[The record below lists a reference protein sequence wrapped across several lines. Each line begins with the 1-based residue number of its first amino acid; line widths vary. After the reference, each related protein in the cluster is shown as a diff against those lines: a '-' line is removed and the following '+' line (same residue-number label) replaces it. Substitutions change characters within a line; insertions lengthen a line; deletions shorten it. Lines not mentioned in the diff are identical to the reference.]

1 MATAIVS
8 IFCAVVVDHPCDIF
22 CRPGRRKLEKKRKEK
37 KRKEK
42 KRKEEDVRNFLF
54 QQYNNIL
61 VFFANELCIG
71 ESFPVVA
78 FRTMIMFPDREPSS
92 SSSSSSASLPTS
104 APAHAPHPIK
114 LWSKR
119 GKSKPTLGPN
129 DSIVDVTSSTP
140 DERFR
145 ILSPFYPHTTP
156 DGQPAFEVPF
166 VPGQRS
172 FSVEGIWQGL
182 KLMPDKPTKGTGP
195 PGTDFTKF
203 TNREMKGLKRARSRT
218 VGHYAGPG
226 KEPLSYEQA
235 RLQIYIPVY
244 NEMLDRFGQDALNEL
259 YKMHQ
264 RGTLNLLDFDTN
276 EDPMNL
282 GKPLAHA
289 SLIKRRLM
297 DMDAARQNTTGS
309 TTTAAV
315 QQPSMP
321 LPPPLTNPFA
331 QSHKRVN
338 SQTTAAA
345 ESTSAKKPRL
355 IEPRREEEDVDV
367 FEPLKASTSTSVAP
381 SLVRPPTLP
390 PARREVID
398 LMSDDDDER
407 EVAPPTRLGRET
419 NSREVID
426 LISDEDD
433 TDYHGGR
440 GRGRHH
446 YVHRR
451 RPRSVRPAKRKPGAA
466 NKSRRVARRGVRQTH
481 RSGSHRR
488 RRTLRRYRRRT

>member
-1 MATAIVS
+1 
-8 IFCAVVVDHPCDIF
+8 
-22 CRPGRRKLEKKRKEK
+22 
-37 KRKEK
+37 
-42 KRKEEDVRNFLF
+42 
-54 QQYNNIL
+54 
-61 VFFANELCIG
+61 
-71 ESFPVVA
+71 
-78 FRTMIMFPDREPSS
+78 
-92 SSSSSSASLPTS
+92 
-104 APAHAPHPIK
+104 
-114 LWSKR
+114 
-119 GKSKPTLGPN
+119 
-129 DSIVDVTSSTP
+129 
-140 DERFR
+140 
-145 ILSPFYPHTTP
+145 
-156 DGQPAFEVPF
+156 
-166 VPGQRS
+166 
-172 FSVEGIWQGL
+172 
-182 KLMPDKPTKGTGP
+182 MPDKPTKGTGP

-355 IEPRREEEDVDV
+355 MEPRWEEEDVDV

-390 PARREVID
+390 PARHEVID
-398 LMSDDDDER
+398 LMSDDDER